1 MATPPVEICIVGRSR
16 FDCDN
21 LSALLRKHGA
31 TPQVC
36 VGIDDLRARVAD
48 RGAPRL
54 VLVEVAGSAEVDLLA
69 AVEASG
75 AAPIYAFGR
84 DPGRVSADRLLDL
97 GVRDFLRLPLEDR
110 LAAELVLSIRVVD
123 VEIVHR
129 HPTMVGLVALARR
142 VGASDAPILVV
153 GETGTGKEVI
163 AREIHAHGR
172 RKNGPFV
179 AVNCAAIPDHLL
191 ESELFGYEKGS
202 FTGAV
207 ARRIGKFEEASGGTL
222 LLDEIGEMDLRLQA
236 KLLRAIQEKQI
247 DRIGGRA
254 PVRVDLRIVATT
266 NRDLAKEV
274 AERRFREDLYYR
286 LNVINLVVPP
296 LRDRLEDIEAL
307 ASHFCRKYCAKSE
320 IPEKCL
326 SPEALQ
332 KLLAYSWPGN
342 VRELEN
348 TVYRAVLIAAGA
360 AVEAGDIIFTS
371 EQRSVLASRAMTEL
385 AVVSAGGSDD
395 ELVADGAPQESMSI
409 EPLEGDQP
417 AGPSESLSPIDA
429 FVGHS
434 IAEIEERLIK
444 ATLEHCYGNRTR
456 AATILGISIQTLRNK
471 LERYVQ

>member
-1 MATPPVEICIVGRSR
+1 MANTPVEICIVGRSR

-21 LSALLRKHGA
+21 LSTLLRRHGA
-31 TPQVC
+31 APQVC
-36 VGIDDLRARVAD
+36 VGIDELRARVAD
-48 RGAPRL
+48 RGAPPL
-54 VLVEVAGSAEVDLLA
+54 VLVEAAGGAETDLLM
-69 AVEASG
+69 AVEISG
-75 AAPIYAFGR
+75 AAPVYAFGR

-97 GVRDFLRLPLEDR
+97 RVRDFLRLPLEDR
-110 LAAELVLSIRVVD
+110 LAAELVQSVQAVEI
-123 VEIVHR
+123 EIVHR
-129 HPTMVGLVALARR
+129 HPTMIGLVALARR

-172 RKNGPFV
+172 RKSGPFV
-179 AVNCAAIPDHLL
+179 AVNCAAIPDHLM

-247 DRIGGRA
+247 DRIGGRSA
-254 PVRVDLRIVATT
+254 VQIDLRIVATT

-296 LRDRLEDIEAL
+296 LRDRLEDVEAL
-307 ASHFCRKYCAKSE
+307 TTHFSRKYCAKNE
-320 IPEKCL
+320 LPEKRV

-348 TVYRAVLIAAGA
+348 TIYRAVLIAPGTLL
-360 AVEAGDIIFTS
+360 ETDDIIFTG
-371 EQRSVLASRAMTEL
+371 EQRSALASRAMAEL
-385 AVVSAGGSDD
+385 DMTSAIGSIDEPVGGNEPEKSSSTMPMQDD
-395 ELVADGAPQESMSI
+395 QLVAA
-409 EPLEGDQP
+409 
-417 AGPSESLSPIDA
+417 AESLSPIDV

-434 IAEIEERLIK
+434 IAEVEERLIK
-444 ATLEHCYGNRTR
+444 ATLDHCYGNRTR

>member
-1 MATPPVEICIVGRSR
+1 MATALVDICIVGRSK

-31 TPQVC
+31 RPQVYI
-36 VGIDDLRARVAD
+36 GADDLRTRAVD
-48 RGAPRL
+48 RSMPAL
-54 VLVEVAGSAEVDLLA
+54 VLVEAAGGAESDLLA
-69 AVEASG
+69 AVDASG
-75 AAPIYAFGR
+75 AAPVYAFGR
-84 DPGRVSADRLLDL
+84 EPGRLSAERLLDL
-97 GVRDFLRLPLEDR
+97 GARDFLRLPLDDR
-110 LAAELVLSIRVVD
+110 LAAELVQSVQVADIELI
-123 VEIVHR
+123 HR
-129 HPTMVGLVALARR
+129 HPTMVGVVALARR

-191 ESELFGYEKGS
+191 ESELFGYEKGA
-202 FTGAV
+202 FTGAMT
-207 ARRIGKFEEASGGTL
+207 RRIGKFEEASGGTL

-247 DRIGGRA
+247 DRLGGRA
-254 PVRVDLRIVATT
+254 PVRIDLRIVATT
-266 NRDLAKEV
+266 NRDLAKEI

-307 ASHFCRKYCAKSE
+307 AAHFCRKYCAKNE
-320 IPEKCL
+320 IQEKRI
-326 SPEALQ
+326 SSEALK

-360 AVEAGDIIFTS
+360 IVESDDIIFTG
-371 EQRSVLASRAMTEL
+371 EQRSTLAHRAMAEL
-385 AVVSAGGSDD
+385 AVASAGGSADD
-395 ELVADGAPQESMSI
+395 LGEDGVPPAPAST
-409 EPLEGDQP
+409 EPVTEDQP
-417 AGPSESLSPIDA
+417 DGLAESLSPIDA